1 MLLILVASAS
11 AVGIAHASEAR
22 PAFPSLSWVVA
33 RALERAPEVVA
44 GRGASAV
51 AAATMA
57 GATLSAVANPYL
69 EVFADRRVETSGTA
83 LQGNLWIPVEVSG
96 QRGRRIAE
104 SEALSAWRGSELAA
118 ARGRA
123 MGLAVAAYGASLVD
137 AERLRFLTAVLS
149 TSREEATYYEGR
161 FKQGDATMWDA
172 KLAAVEVARNTVAL
186 QEAGADLSRTLAE
199 LAALLSVA
207 SLPAPTGP
215 LQAPPEKAW
224 MTLRN
229 LSAEAARRAPV
240 VQAHQREATYFDVQR
255 NRQVVES
262 HLPLN
267 VIVSGGR
274 GEFGDMRWGG
284 GLAWTFPTFRRNQG
298 ERARASAEQSRAL
311 DQRREDEIRT
321 EARLRGLI
329 EERKQVAE
337 AIADLR
343 QYGLPA
349 ADAALQAALG
359 VQRAGK
365 GDLLHILA
373 ARRDMALLKLGVLS
387 LVRRQWA
394 LLADLVALTG
404 EMPQ

>member
-1 MLLILVASAS
+1 
-11 AVGIAHASEAR
+11 
-22 PAFPSLSWVVA
+22 
-33 RALERAPEVVA
+33 
-44 GRGASAV
+44 
-51 AAATMA
+51 
-57 GATLSAVANPYL
+57 
-69 EVFADRRVETSGTA
+69 
-83 LQGNLWIPVEVSG
+83 
-96 QRGRRIAE
+96 
-104 SEALSAWRGSELAA
+104 
-118 ARGRA
+118 
-123 MGLAVAAYGASLVD
+123 
-137 AERLRFLTAVLS
+137 
-149 TSREEATYYEGR
+149 
-161 FKQGDATMWDA
+161 
-172 KLAAVEVARNTVAL
+172 
-186 QEAGADLSRTLAE
+186 
-199 LAALLSVA
+199 
-207 SLPAPTGP
+207 
-215 LQAPPEKAW
+215 